1 MAEQSARLNG
11 LTIALNQRIDCAHQ
25 VIESFNLQEYSL
37 ATLRD
42 NDTGCTEP
50 LGQSDLGGW
59 VVADGNLDGCGLVGH
74 VDPSSGRV
82 GVPVRTP
89 EVRG

>member
-1 MAEQSARLNG
+1 VAEQSARLNG
-11 LTIALNQRIDCAHQ
+11 LTIAFDQRIDCAHQ
-25 VIESFNLQEYSL
+25 VIESLDVEENSL

-42 NDTGCTEP
+42 SDTSSTEP
-50 LGQSDLGGW
+50 LGQSDLGRW
-59 VVADGNLDGCGLVGH
+59 VVSDWNLNGCGLVRH

-89 EVRG
+89 KSAG